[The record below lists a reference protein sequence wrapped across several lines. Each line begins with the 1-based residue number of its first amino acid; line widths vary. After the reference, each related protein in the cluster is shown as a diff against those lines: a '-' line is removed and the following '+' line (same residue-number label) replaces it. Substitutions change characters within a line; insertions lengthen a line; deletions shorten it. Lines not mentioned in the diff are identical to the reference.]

1 MYAINI
7 GLNDLFTAN
16 FQQLTSNAF
25 TRINSLQDKLKSAFK
40 FDMSGFSTARN
51 SIDQLKQK
59 IDTLT
64 QNRNSATDFGII
76 KGLNKEISQAQKELQ
91 KLETMGTNTNPLT
104 KLKNDAIMA
113 VPALGLIA
121 NPIVASSLALSGA
134 TSMAANFEQGMA
146 KINSTIQVSPPELEK
161 IKNQLITLGK
171 TSNVDLAQV
180 PNAFEKIVSAVG
192 DAGKSMAIFKSSL
205 NASKAGFTDINIVA
219 DAGAAILANYN
230 GMSSDYAMDVLM
242 KTKNLGKAEFG
253 DLAKYMPQI
262 LPDAKRLGISF
273 EEMAGSFAY
282 FTSKGISVEQTT
294 TYLKNM
300 MKPLGD
306 PDKIANLERL
316 GVGIFELGEK
326 GEKKMRPMTA
336 IATDMN
342 KAFGKMDAVKRLE
355 SFKKLEFDMEAG
367 AGFSLL
373 MQDVPKL
380 TQMMMGMSDSTGET
394 ERTLKFT
401 GNTIDNFTQASN
413 QFKALFIN
421 FGDLVLPMVNTALF
435 GITASLDVLKSGFES
450 VKSVVIANIE
460 PIIPIINIIAE
471 NATTTFEV
479 VSKDIMNNLTK
490 GLDFLKSVFQAITP
504 IFEAL
509 NAIISPL
516 FERITSGFMIIQPV
530 FQWFYDNFTKIL
542 IGFTSIIGAIIGVF
556 ATAIALFAIFNASI
570 VYSMV
575 VTSAWNTI
583 MSIGNGIVAIW
594 NALWAVNPLV
604 QVVVVLLALSALL
617 VLAYNNL
624 EWFRDIV
631 DGTFSFMKGVVNG
644 VIESVTWLITKIRDA
659 AEWMGILDKKE
670 RERKEKA
677 IEDKKMENIENDNV
691 RQKEKAVEREAD
703 TKAFSQGNGLFL
715 LNTPKIE
722 PVVQNPLGL
731 GFLPKQETEAEKLAK
746 KLTEDKEKSKK
757 ETSILGTGNTITAY
771 KDNKDYMTP
780 DEKKALKGGK
790 MSLGTFGVEGDTRQA
805 KNITVNVQ
813 NLGGIKEIKIMVG
826 DASEVTPELKQ
837 KINDGVREALIGSV
851 RDFETMY

>member
-1 MYAINI
+1 MYAVDIN
-7 GLNDLFTAN
+7 LNDLFSSK
-16 FQQLTSNAF
+16 FEQLKSNTLAGL
-25 TRINSLQDKLKSAFK
+25 NSLQDKLKSAFK

-51 SIDQLKQK
+51 SIDQLRQK

-64 QNRNSATDFGII
+64 QNRNSATDFGIV

-113 VPALGLIA
+113 VPALGLVA

-192 DAGKSMAIFKSSL
+192 DAGKSMEIFKSSL
-205 NASKAGFTDINIVA
+205 KASKAGFTDINIVA

-306 PDKIANLERL
+306 PDKIANLEHL

-380 TQMMMGMSDSTGET
+380 TDMMRGMSGATGET
-394 ERTLKFT
+394 DKTLQFT

-421 FGDLVLPMVNTALF
+421 LGDLVLPMVNTALF
-435 GITASLDVLKSGFES
+435 GVTASLDVLKSVF
-450 VKSVVIANIE
+450 
-460 PIIPIINIIAE
+460 
-471 NATTTFEV
+471 TTV
-479 VSKDIMNNLTK
+479 
-490 GLDFLKSVFQAITP
+490 Q
-504 IFEAL
+504 
-509 NAIISPL
+509 PL
-516 FERITSGFMIIQPV
+516 
-530 FQWFYDNFTKIL
+530 FQWFYDKSNLLIPVIGTLAGMYALWNFNMLASVAT
-542 IGFTSIIGAIIGVF
+542 IGLLNGITM
-556 ATAIALFAIFNASI
+556 IFNGILA
-570 VYSMV
+570 
-575 VTSAWNTI
+575 VTNFL
-583 MSIGNGIVAIW
+583 MSINPVMLIVLGIM
-594 NALWAVNPLV
+594 ALGAALV
-604 QVVVVLLALSALL
+604 Y
-617 VLAYNNL
+617 AYDTF
-624 EWFRDIV
+624 EPFRN
-631 DGTFSFMKGVVNG
+631 VVNSVFG
-644 VIESVTWLITKIRDA
+644 EMSKMVNMVIEDVTWLITKIRDGL
-659 AEWMGILDKKE
+659 EWMGLLDKKS
-670 RERKEKA
+670 REQQEKA
-677 IEDKKMENIENDNV
+677 IADDRKVKLEGEKK
-691 RQKEKAVEREAD
+691 QQEAD

-722 PVVQNPLGL
+722 PVVQNPMDL
-731 GFLPKQETEAEKLAK
+731 GFLPKQKTEGEKLIKQLEEGKEKAK
-746 KLTEDKEKSKK
+746 KEA
-757 ETSILGTGNTITAY
+757 SILGRGNIHTAFADQE
-771 KDNKDYMTP
+771 KYMTP
-780 DEKKALKGGK
+780 EEKKALKGKTGK

-813 NLGGIKEIKIMVG
+813 TLGGIKEIKIMVG
-826 DASEVTPELKQ
+826 NASEVTPELKQ
-837 KINDGVREALIGSV
+837 QINDGVREAVMSAV
-851 RDFETMY
+851 KDFETMY